1 MDFKPIFS
9 LTRKERSAF
18 FIIILLIIISFI
30 APWLYRNMRKSQD
43 MEVFIE
49 YLKDSVAEIEEEEV
63 EEQLYS
69 DKKEIQYFDFDP
81 NTLSRQEWVRLGL
94 SEAQADVVLYYQERG
109 GRFRDKEDLKKVYV
123 ISDEFYIAVEPYIQI
138 IPGKEEIEKE
148 NRFERSDN
156 FEKKTTENTSKKD
169 EADYK
174 ININAAD
181 TTEWKKIRGIGP
193 VLSQRIINFKKAL
206 GGFYSIDQIKEV
218 YGIEEELFQ
227 AIKPKLTLSDSNN
240 YNKIDVNV
248 INEVELA
255 KHPYVNRKEAKIIVN
270 YRMQH
275 GDFEHF
281 EEIRKIKGI
290 NLEKVSKVF
299 PYLSFKKAE

>member
-148 NRFERSDN
+148 NRFERSGN

-240 YNKIDVNV
+240 YNKIDINV

>member
-138 IPGKEEIEKE
+138 IPEKEEIEKE
-148 NRFERSDN
+148 NRFERSGN

-240 YNKIDVNV
+240 YNKIDINV

>member
-43 MEVFIE
+43 MEVFME

-148 NRFERSDN
+148 NKFERSGN

-240 YNKIDVNV
+240 YNKIDINV

>member
-148 NRFERSDN
+148 NKFERSGN

-240 YNKIDVNV
+240 YNKIDINV

>member
-43 MEVFIE
+43 MEVFME

>member
-148 NRFERSDN
+148 NKFERSGN

-227 AIKPKLTLSDSNN
+227 AIKPKLTLSESNN
-240 YNKIDVNV
+240 YNKIDINV